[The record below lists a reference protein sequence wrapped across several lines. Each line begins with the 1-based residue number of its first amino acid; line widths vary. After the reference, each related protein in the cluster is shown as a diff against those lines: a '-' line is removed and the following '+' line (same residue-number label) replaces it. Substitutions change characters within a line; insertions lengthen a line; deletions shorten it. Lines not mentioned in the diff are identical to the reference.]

1 MIFLLSFLIAS
12 ILSLFNSYIII
23 PLHPYLTSHPP
34 TFSLLTSLF
43 LSLSPFLSI
52 VVSVNSI
59 DGDHIAAIL
68 TDGMNTEIQCNV
80 SHLQT
85 SSEVTTGHGHLMG

>member
-1 MIFLLSFLIAS
+1 M
-12 ILSLFNSYIII
+12 
-23 PLHPYLTSHPP
+23 
-34 TFSLLTSLF
+34 
-43 LSLSPFLSI
+43 I

-85 SSEVTTGHGHLMG
+85 SSEVTTGHGHLMGYVRIMHLFQLFPFLLLIFFSFFFIILFYFFIMQI